1 MVMSLPQVLLIDA
14 SENRSVLAQRLGM
27 QGYAIELADGP
38 AQGARMALAK
48 PPAVI
53 VADLWM
59 PSISG
64 VQLCRLLT
72 SETATRHV
80 PVILRGP
87 WGHRDR
93 FWAERAGAHAYVA
106 RGRMGD
112 LVRAIERA
120 LASQPR
126 HSVRPPSTTIRT
138 DADVRDRIA
147 AELDQALFESVIASE
162 IRGLAALGDF
172 ERLFDRFSQLLT
184 QITSYRWC
192 AITTRSPERFAI
204 HAHPRLA
211 STAETEARAALAL
224 EHPPSV
230 RIEDEDPFAE
240 PEGPAAIVEPIR
252 FGGTIIGDLAVACK
266 APAHPGDRPLVATI
280 ARELGGPMRM
290 VSLVEESQLQAR
302 VDALTGLLNR
312 RAFVPALTNDVAR
325 SGRYGTPL
333 SVLLV
338 DVDHFKHVNDRFGHA
353 VGDQVLAAMGR
364 LLGATL
370 RTSDVVARWGGEEF
384 VAMLPC
390 SDLAA
395 ARQAAERL
403 RAGAEA
409 LVVETTEGTRVPIT
423 ISVGVAQFEPADNAD
438 GLIDRAD
445 RAMYLAKTS
454 GRNRVEAAPYRG
466 GPASEHTGEGTP
478 MLHA

>member
-1 MVMSLPQVLLIDA
+1 MVSPLQRVLLIDG
-14 SENRSVLAQRLGM
+14 SDNRSVLAQRLGM

-38 AQGARMALAK
+38 AQGARMALER
-48 PPAVI
+48 PPAAV

-64 VQLCRLLT
+64 VQLCRLLA
-72 SETATRHV
+72 SEPVTRNV

-93 FWAERAGAHAYVA
+93 FWAEHAGAQAYVA
-106 RGRMGD
+106 KGRMGD

-120 LASQPR
+120 LVVQSR
-126 HSVRPPSTTIRT
+126 HSIRPAVTSIQS

-162 IRGLAALGDF
+162 VRGLATLGDF

-192 AITTRSPERFAI
+192 AITTRAPERFAL
-204 HAHPRLA
+204 HTHPRLV
-211 STAETEARAALAL
+211 STAENEARAALSL
-224 EHPPSV
+224 DRPPTV
-230 RIEDEDPFAE
+230 KIEDEDPFAE
-240 PEGPAAIVEPIR
+240 GEGPPAIVEPIR
-252 FGGTIIGDLAVACK
+252 FGGAIIGELAVACR

-290 VSLVEESQLQAR
+290 VALVEESQLQAR

-312 RAFVPALTNDVAR
+312 RAFVPALTNDVSR
-325 SGRYGTPL
+325 SSRYGTPL

-364 LLGATL
+364 LLGGTM
-370 RTSDVVARWGGEEF
+370 RTTDLIARWGGEEF
-384 VAMLPC
+384 VAMLP
-390 SDLAA
+390 STDLATG
-395 ARQAAERL
+395 QMVAERL
-403 RAGAEA
+403 RAAAEA
-409 LVVETTEGTRVPIT
+409 LVIETTDGERVPIT
-423 ISVGVAQFEPADNAD
+423 VSAGVAQYEVGDTADA
-438 GLIDRAD
+438 LIDRAD

-454 GRNRVEAAPYRG
+454 GRNRVEVAPYDTSR
-466 GPASEHTGEGTP
+466 PTP
-478 MLHA
+478 SDTPVLHA